1 MQADEGGGNSRSPD
15 YNLWQICRETEAS
28 EDEGALLLELA
39 AFADGRLDED
49 DRERLAARI
58 ATDPDAMADIA
69 AARLLAAAKPE
80 AAPEAVIA
88 RAYAVHPTAAAPVGS
103 ARIIRFPLFRPAANW
118 NGVAQW
124 GSLAAAVMVAGWL
137 GFNLG
142 TDAWTGYSQVT
153 RPSDDQARELLDPSV
168 SFMRDLTEASRS

>member
-1 MQADEGGGNSRSPD
+1 MQADEGGGNTRSPD

-28 EDEGALLLELA
+28 EDAGALLLELA

-80 AAPEAVIA
+80 AVPEAVIA
-88 RAYAVHPTAAAPVGS
+88 RACAIHPVAVPAGS
-103 ARIIRFPLFRPAANW
+103 ARIIRFPLFRQAANW
-118 NGVAQW
+118 NGITQW

-142 TDAWTGYSQVT
+142 TDAWSDYSQVT
-153 RPSDDQARELLDPSV
+153 RPGDDQARELLDPSV